1 MTCLLGRYMEPIP
14 SPPTNPFKLSVVVL
28 MFASIGSLLQIS
40 AGNWDVTSHL
50 LSSPESFFTPSH
62 ALLCTGIGILL
73 LSSIIG
79 AILMLKFGELKRH
92 GLTLSFRLLIIGS
105 IISIISG
112 PSDFIWHQTFG
123 VDGFLSPTHLML
135 ITGMLINSLAV
146 VIGLV
151 RLTSFVKTGTFYKL
165 GRIFIVPALIAVW
178 LNLLSYV
185 YMLALPISDGE
196 LFNFNLNPIAESLI
210 ALVLLPL
217 INSGVFIFVLRKTH
231 TFGFASAIA
240 AGVILL
246 TAFTNILPSQALSNL
261 LPFYLLSIIPFV
273 LVDMLVYDKL
283 PLGNRIISNKLKFAI
298 AGAISGSLF
307 YVIGYPL
314 LPLTL
319 SNNLMP
325 VDLEQTGFVTIV
337 DIIPSFE
344 SSLHVVLPISLLIG
358 AILGILSSRIY
369 ERIDSFKG
377 KNSKSDK
384 VIIE

>member
-62 ALLCTGIGILL
+62 ALLYTGIGILL
-73 LSSIIG
+73 FSSIIG
-79 AILMLKFGELKRH
+79 AILMLKFGDLKRG
-92 GLTLSFRLLIIGS
+92 GLTLPFKLLIIGS

-135 ITGMLINSLAV
+135 ITGMLINSSAV

-151 RLTSFVKTGTFYKL
+151 RLNSFVKTGTFYQL

-217 INSGVFIFVLRKTH
+217 INSGLFLFVLKKTH

-283 PLGNRIISNKLKFAI
+283 PLGNRVISNKLKFAI

-307 YVIGYPL
+307 YAIGYPL

-344 SSLHVVLPISLLIG
+344 SSLYVVLPVSLLIG

-369 ERIDSFKG
+369 VRIDGFKE

>member
-62 ALLCTGIGILL
+62 ALLYTGIGILL
-73 LSSIIG
+73 FSSIIG
-79 AILMLKFGELKRH
+79 AILMLKFGDLKRG
-92 GLTLSFRLLIIGS
+92 GLTLPFKLLIIGS

-135 ITGMLINSLAV
+135 ITGMLINSSAV

-151 RLTSFVKTGTFYKL
+151 RLNSFVKTGTFYQL

-217 INSGVFIFVLRKTH
+217 INSGLFLFVLKKTH

-283 PLGNRIISNKLKFAI
+283 PLGNRVISNKLKFAI

-307 YVIGYPL
+307 YAIGYPL

-344 SSLHVVLPISLLIG
+344 SSLYVVLPVSLLIG
-358 AILGILSSRIY
+358 AILGILSSRVY
-369 ERIDSFKG
+369 VRIDGFKE

>member
-1 MTCLLGRYMEPIP
+1 
-14 SPPTNPFKLSVVVL
+14 
-28 MFASIGSLLQIS
+28 MFASVGSLMQIS

-62 ALLCTGIGILL
+62 ALLYTSIGILS

-92 GLTLSFRLLIIGS
+92 GLTLSFKLLIIGS

-151 RLTSFVKTGTFYKL
+151 RLTSFVKTGAFYQI
-165 GRIFIVPALIAVW
+165 GRILIVPALIAVW
-178 LNLLSYV
+178 LNLITYV

-196 LFNFNLNPIAESLI
+196 LFNFNLNPIAESLM

-217 INSGVFIFVLRKTH
+217 INSGLFLFVLRKTH

-240 AGVILL
+240 TGAILL

-307 YVIGYPL
+307 YVVGYPL

-319 SNNLMP
+319 SNYLMP

-337 DIIPSFE
+337 DIIPSFQ
-344 SSLHVVLPISLLIG
+344 SSLHVVLPITIIIG

-369 ERIDSFKG
+369 ERIDGFKE
-377 KNSKSDK
+377 KNSKSDE
-384 VIIE
+384 VIFE